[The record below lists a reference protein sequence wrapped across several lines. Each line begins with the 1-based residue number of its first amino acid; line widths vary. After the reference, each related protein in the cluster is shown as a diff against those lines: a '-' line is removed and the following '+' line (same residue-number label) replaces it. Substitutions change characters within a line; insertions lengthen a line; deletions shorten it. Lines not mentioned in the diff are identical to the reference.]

1 MPRCQ
6 TADKPRAKP
15 EQSTATR
22 AAKQPPQTDSYAAL
36 HADFHWQVPEFFN
49 IAQACSRRWAEQA
62 QTARQTAVIADG
74 PDCAQPRH
82 HSYAELQQAANRLS
96 NGLRLLGVQIGRASC
111 RERV

>member
-62 QTARQTAVIADG
+62 QTARQTAQHDADAQGDEERIASDFPLSADPG
-74 PDCAQPRH
+74 QQPLGTADRVGLG
-82 HSYAELQQAANRLS
+82 AEQFRGQP
-96 NGLRLLGVQIGRASC
+96 
-111 RERV
+111 